1 MLIWFL
7 NDRLYYFLILFLTLY
22 YGKIVFWTNC
32 VHFMDF
38 IGLGP
43 WKWTYVLYFSF
54 VCVYY
59 LIDCFHIKDL
69 IPRIII
75 YFQDLLML
83 SLSSNILLGLW
94 NLSWSSRKHLWFP
107 GLLLIPMED
116 VEFGLDSRSMSVAS
130 GGVYGSMKTKPHPRL
145 LRTETGWVLK

>member
-7 NDRLYYFLILFLTLY
+7 NDRLYHLLILFLTLY

-83 SLSSNILLGLW
+83 PLSSNILLGLW
-94 NLSWSSRKHLWFP
+94 NLS
-107 GLLLIPMED
+107 
-116 VEFGLDSRSMSVAS
+116 
-130 GGVYGSMKTKPHPRL
+130 
-145 LRTETGWVLK
+145 